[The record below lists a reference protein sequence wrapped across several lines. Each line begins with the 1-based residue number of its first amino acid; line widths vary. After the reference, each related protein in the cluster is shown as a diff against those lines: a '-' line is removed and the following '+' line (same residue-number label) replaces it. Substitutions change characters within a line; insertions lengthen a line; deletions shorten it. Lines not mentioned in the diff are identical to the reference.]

1 MDTKILD
8 RIIDIYYTIFNTSI
22 VDINKMTI
30 ECPENIERFNSLY
43 DMADYMLED
52 INLAIE
58 NIIENM

>member
-1 MDTKILD
+1 MNTQILN

-22 VDINKMTI
+22 VDTNKLMI
-30 ECPENIERFNSLY
+30 ECPENTERFNSMY